1 VGRLGGLG
9 RLADLAEAVSVRRDR
24 SIRVLRAAARP
35 TCPLGALGLRG
46 RHRVGFPLVRPDH
59 HDHVAAVLL
68 RRGFDEAKLLDVTGQ
83 ALEQL
88 EPEFGP

>member
-1 VGRLGGLG
+1 
-9 RLADLAEAVSVRRDR
+9 
-24 SIRVLRAAARP
+24 
-35 TCPLGALGLRG
+35 
-46 RHRVGFPLVRPDH
+46 VRPDH

-68 RRGFDEAKLLDVTGQ
+68 RRGFDEAKLLDVTSQ